1 MIKIRDLIQRIIEDS
16 IRARLFK
23 GKVILLLGARQTGK
37 TTLLKKI
44 FHDYGEDALWL
55 NADEY
60 DIKERFKHPTST
72 SLKALIGNKKVV
84 ILDEAQQ
91 ISEIGLALKL
101 LIDTYPEVQ
110 VIASG
115 SSAFEL
121 QNNTNE
127 PLTGRKFEFRL
138 FPLSYRE
145 LANHNQVMIEQRLLN
160 HRLVFGS
167 YPEVVTNQGNEV
179 EVLKLLSDS
188 FLYRDLL
195 MLESIKKPEKL
206 VKLLQALAYQIGQ
219 EVSYN
224 ELGNLI
230 GLDSKTVEAYVQLL
244 EKSFVVFR
252 LPSFSRNLRNELKAS
267 KKIYFYDNGIR
278 NALISSFQLLEGRQD
293 RGALW
298 ENYLVAE
305 RRKSNDYRRFYGNT
319 YFWRT
324 KEQQEIDY
332 IEEVDGGLCAYEFKW
347 KEKPKH
353 RITKTFTRAY
363 PNCATA
369 FIHSGNYDGFL

>member
-1 MIKIRDLIQRIIEDS
+1 MKIRVLVQRIIENQ
-16 IRARLFK
+16 IRDRLFK
-23 GKVILLLGARQTGK
+23 GKAILLLGARQTGK

-44 FHDYGEDALWL
+44 VQSYGGDALWL

-60 DIKERFKHPTST
+60 DIKERFNNPTSS
-72 SLKALIGNKKVV
+72 SLKALIGSKKLVV
-84 ILDEAQQ
+84 LDEAQQ
-91 ISEIGLALKL
+91 IQEVGLALKL
-101 LIDTYPEVQ
+101 LVDTYPEIQ
-110 VIASG
+110 IIASG

-121 QNNTNE
+121 QNKTNE
-127 PLTGRKFEFRL
+127 PLTGRKFEFQL
-138 FPLSYRE
+138 FPFSYRE
-145 LANHNQVMIEQRLLN
+145 LADCNQVMIEQRLLN

-167 YPEVVTNQGNEV
+167 YPEVVNNQGNEV

-224 ELGNLI
+224 EIGNLI

-278 NALISSFQLLEGRQD
+278 NALISSYQLLEGRQD
-293 RGALW
+293 MGALW

-305 RRKSNDYRRFYGNT
+305 RRKSNSYGMFYGNA

-332 IEEVDGGLCAYEFKW
+332 IEEVDGVLRAYEFKW
-347 KEKPKH
+347 KEKANQ
-353 RITKTFTRAY
+353 RVTKTFSRAY
-363 PNCATA
+363 PNCETA
-369 FIHSGNYDGFL
+369 FVHTGNYDGFL

>member
-1 MIKIRDLIQRIIEDS
+1 MKIRVLVQRIIENQ
-16 IRARLFK
+16 IRDRLFK
-23 GKVILLLGARQTGK
+23 GKAILLLGARQTGK

-44 FHDYGEDALWL
+44 VQSYGGDALWL

-60 DIKERFKHPTST
+60 DIKERFNNPTSS
-72 SLKALIGNKKVV
+72 SLKALIGSKKLVV
-84 ILDEAQQ
+84 LDEAQQ
-91 ISEIGLALKL
+91 IQEVGLALKL
-101 LIDTYPEVQ
+101 LVDTYPEIQ

-121 QNNTNE
+121 QNKTNE
-127 PLTGRKFEFRL
+127 PLTGRKFEFQL

-145 LANHNQVMIEQRLLN
+145 LADCNQVMIEQRLLN

-167 YPEVVTNQGNEV
+167 YPEVVNNQGNEV

-224 ELGNLI
+224 EIGNLI

-293 RGALW
+293 MGALW

-305 RRKSNDYRRFYGNT
+305 RRKSNSYGMFYGNA

-332 IEEVDGGLCAYEFKW
+332 IEEVDGVLRAYEFKW
-347 KEKPKH
+347 KEKANQ
-353 RITKTFTRAY
+353 RITKTFSRAY
-363 PNCATA
+363 PNCETA
-369 FIHSGNYDGFL
+369 FVHSGNYDGFL

>member
-1 MIKIRDLIQRIIEDS
+1 MKIRVLVQRIIENQ
-16 IRARLFK
+16 IRDRLFK
-23 GKVILLLGARQTGK
+23 GKAILLLGARQTGK

-44 FHDYGEDALWL
+44 VQSYGGDALWL

-60 DIKERFKHPTST
+60 DIKERFNNPTSS
-72 SLKALIGNKKVV
+72 SLKALIGSKKLV
-84 ILDEAQQ
+84 ILDEAHQ
-91 ISEIGLALKL
+91 IPDIGIALKL
-101 LIDTYPEVQ
+101 LVDTYPEIQ
-110 VIASG
+110 VVASG

-121 QNNTNE
+121 QNKTNE
-127 PLTGRKFEFRL
+127 PLTGRKFEFQL

-145 LANHNQVMIEQRLLN
+145 LADCNQVMIEQRLLN

-167 YPEVVTNQGNEV
+167 YPEVVNNQGNEV

-224 ELGNLI
+224 EIGNLI

-293 RGALW
+293 MGALW
-298 ENYLVAE
+298 ENYLVSE
-305 RRKSNDYRRFYGNT
+305 RRKSNSYGMFYGNA

-332 IEEVDGGLCAYEFKW
+332 IEEVDGGLRAYEFKW
-347 KEKPKH
+347 KEKANQ
-353 RITKTFTRAY
+353 RITKTFSRAY
-363 PNCATA
+363 PNCETA
-369 FIHSGNYDGFL
+369 FVHTGNYDGFL

>member
-1 MIKIRDLIQRIIEDS
+1 M
-16 IRARLFK
+16 RARLFK
-23 GKVILLLGARQTGK
+23 GKAILLFGARQTGK

-44 FHDYGEDALWL
+44 VHSYGSDALWL

-60 DIKERFKHPTST
+60 DIKERFNNPTST
-72 SLKALIGNKKVV
+72 SIKALIGTKKLV
-84 ILDEAQQ
+84 ILDEAHQ
-91 ISEIGLALKL
+91 IPGIGIALKL
-101 LIDTYPEVQ
+101 LVDTYPEIQ
-110 VIASG
+110 VVASG

-121 QNNTNE
+121 QNKTSE
-127 PLTGRKFEFRL
+127 PLTGRKIEFQL

-145 LANHNQVMIEQRLLN
+145 LADHNQVLIEQRLLE

-167 YPEVVTNQGNEV
+167 YPEVVNNQGNEV

-195 MLESIKKPEKL
+195 MLENIKKPEKL

-224 ELGNLI
+224 EIGNLI

-293 RGALW
+293 MGALW

-305 RRKSNDYRRFYGNT
+305 RRKSNSYGMFYGNA

-332 IEEVDGGLCAYEFKW
+332 IEEVDGVLSAYEFKW
-347 KEKPKH
+347 KEKANQ
-353 RITKTFTRAY
+353 RITKTFSRAY
-363 PNCATA
+363 PNCETA
-369 FIHSGNYDGFL
+369 FVHTGNYDGFL

>member
-1 MIKIRDLIQRIIEDS
+1 MKIRVLVQRIIENQ
-16 IRARLFK
+16 IRDRLFK
-23 GKVILLLGARQTGK
+23 GKAILLLGARQTGK

-44 FHDYGEDALWL
+44 VQSYGGDALWL

-60 DIKERFKHPTST
+60 DIKERFNNPTSS
-72 SLKALIGNKKVV
+72 SLKALIGSKKLV
-84 ILDEAQQ
+84 ILDEAHQ
-91 ISEIGLALKL
+91 IPDIGIALKL
-101 LIDTYPEVQ
+101 LVDTYPEIQ
-110 VIASG
+110 VVASG

-121 QNNTNE
+121 QNKTNE
-127 PLTGRKFEFRL
+127 PLTGRKFEFQL

-145 LANHNQVMIEQRLLN
+145 LADCNQVMIEQRLLN

-167 YPEVVTNQGNEV
+167 YPEVVNNQGNEV

-224 ELGNLI
+224 EIGNLI

-293 RGALW
+293 MGALW
-298 ENYLVAE
+298 ENYLVSE
-305 RRKSNDYRRFYGNT
+305 RSKSNSYGMFYGNA

-332 IEEVDGGLCAYEFKW
+332 IEEVDGVLSAYEFKW
-347 KEKPKH
+347 KEKANQ
-353 RITKTFTRAY
+353 RITKTFSRAY
-363 PNCATA
+363 PNCETA
-369 FIHSGNYDGFL
+369 FVHTGNYDGFL

>member
-1 MIKIRDLIQRIIEDS
+1 MKIRVLVQRIIENQ
-16 IRARLFK
+16 IRDRLFK
-23 GKVILLLGARQTGK
+23 RKAILLLGARQTGK

-44 FHDYGEDALWL
+44 VQSYGGDALWL

-60 DIKERFKHPTST
+60 DIKERFNNPTSS
-72 SLKALIGNKKVV
+72 SLKALIGSKKLVV
-84 ILDEAQQ
+84 LDEAQQ
-91 ISEIGLALKL
+91 IQEVGLALKL
-101 LIDTYPEVQ
+101 LVDTYPEIQ

-121 QNNTNE
+121 QNKTNE
-127 PLTGRKFEFRL
+127 PLTGRKFEFQL

-145 LANHNQVMIEQRLLN
+145 LADCNQVMIEQRLLN

-167 YPEVVTNQGNEV
+167 YPEVVNNQGNEV

-224 ELGNLI
+224 EIGNLI

-293 RGALW
+293 MGALW

-305 RRKSNDYRRFYGNT
+305 RRKSNSYGMFYGNA

-332 IEEVDGGLCAYEFKW
+332 IEEVDGGLRAYEFKW
-347 KEKPKH
+347 KEKANQ
-353 RITKTFTRAY
+353 RITKTFSRAY
-363 PNCATA
+363 PNCETA
-369 FIHSGNYDGFL
+369 FVHSGNYDGFL

>member
-1 MIKIRDLIQRIIEDS
+1 MKIRVLVQRIIENQ
-16 IRARLFK
+16 IRDRLFK
-23 GKVILLLGARQTGK
+23 RKAILLLGARQTGK

-44 FHDYGEDALWL
+44 VQSYGGDALWL

-60 DIKERFKHPTST
+60 DIKERFNNPTSS
-72 SLKALIGNKKVV
+72 SLKALIGSKKLVV
-84 ILDEAQQ
+84 LDEAQQ
-91 ISEIGLALKL
+91 IQEVGLALKL
-101 LIDTYPEVQ
+101 LVDTYPEIQ

-121 QNNTNE
+121 QNKTNE
-127 PLTGRKFEFRL
+127 PLTGRKFEFQL

-145 LANHNQVMIEQRLLN
+145 LADCNQVMIEQRLLN

-167 YPEVVTNQGNEV
+167 YPEVVNNQGNEV

-224 ELGNLI
+224 EIGNLI

-293 RGALW
+293 MGALW
-298 ENYLVAE
+298 ENYLVSE
-305 RRKSNDYRRFYGNT
+305 RRKSNSYGMFYGNA

-332 IEEVDGGLCAYEFKW
+332 IEEVDGVLSAYEFKW
-347 KEKPKH
+347 KEKANQ
-353 RITKTFTRAY
+353 RITKTFSRAY
-363 PNCATA
+363 PNCETA
-369 FIHSGNYDGFL
+369 FVHTGNYDGFL

>member
-23 GKVILLLGARQTGK
+23 GKVMLLLGARQTGK

-332 IEEVDGGLCAYEFKW
+332 LEEVDGALRAYEFKW

-369 FIHSGNYDGFL
+369 FIHPGNYDGFL

>member
-1 MIKIRDLIQRIIEDS
+1 MKIRVLVQRIIENQ
-16 IRARLFK
+16 IRDRLFK
-23 GKVILLLGARQTGK
+23 GKAILLLGARQTGK

-44 FHDYGEDALWL
+44 VQSYGGDALWL

-60 DIKERFKHPTST
+60 DIKERFNNPTSS
-72 SLKALIGNKKVV
+72 SLKALIGSKKLVV
-84 ILDEAQQ
+84 LDEAQQ
-91 ISEIGLALKL
+91 IQEVGLALKL
-101 LIDTYPEVQ
+101 LVDTYPEIQ

-121 QNNTNE
+121 QNKTNE
-127 PLTGRKFEFRL
+127 PLTGRKFEFQL

-145 LANHNQVMIEQRLLN
+145 LADCNQVMIEQRLLN

-167 YPEVVTNQGNEV
+167 YPEVVNNQGNEV

-224 ELGNLI
+224 EIGNLI

-293 RGALW
+293 MGALW

-305 RRKSNDYRRFYGNT
+305 RRKSNSYGMFYGNA

-332 IEEVDGGLCAYEFKW
+332 IEEVDGVLSAYEFKW
-347 KEKPKH
+347 KEKANQ
-353 RITKTFTRAY
+353 RITKTFSRAY
-363 PNCATA
+363 PNCETA
-369 FIHSGNYDGFL
+369 FVHTGNYDGFL

>member
-1 MIKIRDLIQRIIEDS
+1 
-16 IRARLFK
+16 
-23 GKVILLLGARQTGK
+23 LGARQTGK

-44 FHDYGEDALWL
+44 VQSYGGDALWL

-60 DIKERFKHPTST
+60 DIKERFNNPTSS
-72 SLKALIGNKKVV
+72 SLKALIGSKKLVV
-84 ILDEAQQ
+84 LDEAQQ
-91 ISEIGLALKL
+91 IQEVGLALKL
-101 LIDTYPEVQ
+101 LVDTYPEIQ

-121 QNNTNE
+121 QNKTNE
-127 PLTGRKFEFRL
+127 PLTGRKFEFQL

-145 LANHNQVMIEQRLLN
+145 LADCNQVMIEQRLLN

-167 YPEVVTNQGNEV
+167 YPEVVNNQGNEV

-224 ELGNLI
+224 EIGNLI

-293 RGALW
+293 MGALW

-305 RRKSNDYRRFYGNT
+305 RRKSNSYGMFYGNA

-332 IEEVDGGLCAYEFKW
+332 IEEVDGGLRAYEFKW
-347 KEKPKH
+347 KEKANQ
-353 RITKTFTRAY
+353 RITKTFSRAY
-363 PNCATA
+363 PNCETA
-369 FIHSGNYDGFL
+369 FVHSGNYDGFL

>member
-1 MIKIRDLIQRIIEDS
+1 MIKIRVLVQRIIENQ
-16 IRARLFK
+16 IRDRLFK
-23 GKVILLLGARQTGK
+23 GKAILLLGARQTGK

-44 FHDYGEDALWL
+44 VQSYGGDALWL

-60 DIKERFKHPTST
+60 DIKERFNNPTSS
-72 SLKALIGNKKVV
+72 SLKALIGSKKLVV
-84 ILDEAQQ
+84 LDEAQQ
-91 ISEIGLALKL
+91 IQEVGLALKL
-101 LIDTYPEVQ
+101 LVDTYPEIQ

-121 QNNTNE
+121 QNKTNE
-127 PLTGRKFEFRL
+127 PLTGRKFEFQL

-145 LANHNQVMIEQRLLN
+145 LADCNQVMIEQRLLN

-167 YPEVVTNQGNEV
+167 YPEVVNNQGNEV

-224 ELGNLI
+224 EIGNLI

-293 RGALW
+293 MGALW

-305 RRKSNDYRRFYGNT
+305 RRKSNSYGMFYGNA

-332 IEEVDGGLCAYEFKW
+332 IEEVDGVLSAYEFKW
-347 KEKPKH
+347 KEKANQ
-353 RITKTFTRAY
+353 RITKTFSRAY
-363 PNCATA
+363 PNCETA
-369 FIHSGNYDGFL
+369 FVHTGNYDGFL

>member
-1 MIKIRDLIQRIIEDS
+1 MKIRVLVQRIIENQ
-16 IRARLFK
+16 IRDRLFK
-23 GKVILLLGARQTGK
+23 RKAILLLGARQTGK

-44 FHDYGEDALWL
+44 VQSYGGDALWL

-60 DIKERFKHPTST
+60 DIKERFNNPTSS
-72 SLKALIGNKKVV
+72 SLKALIGSKKLVV
-84 ILDEAQQ
+84 LDEAQQ
-91 ISEIGLALKL
+91 IQEVGLALKL
-101 LIDTYPEVQ
+101 LVDTYPEIQ

-121 QNNTNE
+121 QNKTNE
-127 PLTGRKFEFRL
+127 PLTGRKFEFQL

-145 LANHNQVMIEQRLLN
+145 LADCNQVMIEQRLLN

-167 YPEVVTNQGNEV
+167 YPEVVNNQGNEV

-224 ELGNLI
+224 EIGNLI

-293 RGALW
+293 MGALW
-298 ENYLVAE
+298 ENYLVSE
-305 RRKSNDYRRFYGNT
+305 RRKSNSYGMFYGNA

-332 IEEVDGGLCAYEFKW
+332 IEEVDGGLRAYEFKW
-347 KEKPKH
+347 KEKANQ
-353 RITKTFTRAY
+353 RITKTFSRAY
-363 PNCATA
+363 PNCETA
-369 FIHSGNYDGFL
+369 FVHSGNYDGFL

>member
-1 MIKIRDLIQRIIEDS
+1 MKIRVLVQRIIENQ
-16 IRARLFK
+16 IRDRLFK
-23 GKVILLLGARQTGK
+23 RKAILLLGARQTGK

-44 FHDYGEDALWL
+44 VQSYGGDALWL

-60 DIKERFKHPTST
+60 DIKERFNNPTSS
-72 SLKALIGNKKVV
+72 SLKALIGSKKLVV
-84 ILDEAQQ
+84 LDEAQQ
-91 ISEIGLALKL
+91 IQEVGLALKL
-101 LIDTYPEVQ
+101 LVDTYPEIQ
-110 VIASG
+110 VVASG

-121 QNNTNE
+121 QNKTNE
-127 PLTGRKFEFRL
+127 PLTGRKFEFQL

-145 LANHNQVMIEQRLLN
+145 LADCNQVMIEQRLLN

-167 YPEVVTNQGNEV
+167 YPEVVNNQGNEV

-224 ELGNLI
+224 EIGNLI

-252 LPSFSRNLRNELKAS
+252 LPSFSRNLKNELKAS

-293 RGALW
+293 MGALW

-305 RRKSNDYRRFYGNT
+305 RRKSNSYGMFYGNA

-332 IEEVDGGLCAYEFKW
+332 IEEVDGGLRAYEFKW
-347 KEKPKH
+347 KEKANQ
-353 RITKTFTRAY
+353 RITKTFSRAY
-363 PNCATA
+363 PNCETA
-369 FIHSGNYDGFL
+369 FVHTGNYDGFL

>member
-1 MIKIRDLIQRIIEDS
+1 MKIRVLVQRIIENQ
-16 IRARLFK
+16 IRDRLFK
-23 GKVILLLGARQTGK
+23 GKAILLLGARQTGK

-44 FHDYGEDALWL
+44 VQSYGGDALWL

-60 DIKERFKHPTST
+60 DIKERFNNPTSS
-72 SLKALIGNKKVV
+72 SLKALIGSKKLVV
-84 ILDEAQQ
+84 LDEAQQ
-91 ISEIGLALKL
+91 IQEVGLALKL
-101 LIDTYPEVQ
+101 LVDTYPEIQ

-121 QNNTNE
+121 QNKTNE
-127 PLTGRKFEFRL
+127 PLTGRKFEFQL

-145 LANHNQVMIEQRLLN
+145 LADCNQVMIEQRLLN

-167 YPEVVTNQGNEV
+167 YPEVVNNQGNEV

-224 ELGNLI
+224 EIGNLI

-293 RGALW
+293 MGALW

-305 RRKSNDYRRFYGNT
+305 RRKSNSYGMFYGNA

-332 IEEVDGGLCAYEFKW
+332 IEEVDGVLRAYEFKW
-347 KEKPKH
+347 KEKANQ
-353 RITKTFTRAY
+353 RITKTFSRAY
-363 PNCATA
+363 PNCETA
-369 FIHSGNYDGFL
+369 FVHTGNYDGFL

>member
-1 MIKIRDLIQRIIEDS
+1 MKIRVLVQRIIENQ
-16 IRARLFK
+16 IRDRLFK
-23 GKVILLLGARQTGK
+23 RKAILLLGARQTGK

-44 FHDYGEDALWL
+44 VQSYGGDALWL

-60 DIKERFKHPTST
+60 DIKERFNNPTSS
-72 SLKALIGNKKVV
+72 SLKALIGSKKLV
-84 ILDEAQQ
+84 ILDEAHQ
-91 ISEIGLALKL
+91 IPDIGIALKL
-101 LIDTYPEVQ
+101 LVDTYPEIQ
-110 VIASG
+110 VVASG

-121 QNNTNE
+121 QNKTNE
-127 PLTGRKFEFRL
+127 PLTGRKFEFQL

-145 LANHNQVMIEQRLLN
+145 LADCNQVMIEQRLLN

-167 YPEVVTNQGNEV
+167 YPEVVNNQGNEV

-224 ELGNLI
+224 EIGNLI

-293 RGALW
+293 MGALW
-298 ENYLVAE
+298 ENYLVSE
-305 RRKSNDYRRFYGNT
+305 RRKSNSYGMFYGNA

-332 IEEVDGGLCAYEFKW
+332 IEEVDGGLRAYEFKW
-347 KEKPKH
+347 KEKANQ
-353 RITKTFTRAY
+353 RITKTFSRAY
-363 PNCATA
+363 PNCETA
-369 FIHSGNYDGFL
+369 FVHTGNYDGFL